1 MTLSSGK
8 STARGELLFFDSF
21 QYPVGPLAGQG
32 PPIGAPPGQTGW
44 SAVTG
49 NPKVTARGL
58 DFPRVFST
66 GGGTSFQG
74 NSLDHVVAYLTPVAN
89 GVVWL
94 GFLINLRS
102 GGDFGFAVVNLGNDA
117 VTAPGYGVLYNSG
130 LFGIDNG
137 THGHVSY
144 STISPGPMPSW
155 LVVKLDF
162 DAGMQTLYVN
172 PAFGTNSPERLVPN
186 ARIAMDADFQAAG
199 FDRVYLNVGLND
211 GIWGFDEVRIGTT
224 FADVRSGE

>member
-1 MTLSSGK
+1 LKTKPTRWRSIICRVVGGCVLAITLSLGRS
-8 STARGELLFFDSF
+8 SVRGDLLFFDSF
-21 QYPVGPLAGQG
+21 EYPVGSLAGQG

-66 GGGTSFQG
+66 GGGTNFQG
-74 NSLDHVVAYLTPVAN
+74 NSLDHAVAYLTPVMN

-94 GFLINLRS
+94 EFLINLRS
-102 GGDFGFAVVNLGNDA
+102 GSDFGFAVVNLGNDA

-137 THGHVSY
+137 TRGHVSY
-144 STISPGPMPSW
+144 STISPG
-155 LVVKLDF
+155 
-162 DAGMQTLYVN
+162 
-172 PAFGTNSPERLVPN
+172 
-186 ARIAMDADFQAAG
+186 
-199 FDRVYLNVGLND
+199 
-211 GIWGFDEVRIGTT
+211 
-224 FADVRSGE
+224 